1 MLNQFVGQEMPELQ
15 KRKDGIVQQNAQ
27 AAKTLVE
34 AEDQILTGLTKNAN
48 IAEILEDDELI
59 IVLDESKRTSDEI
72 KVRLKE
78 SEVTEKEIDTTRE
91 LYRPVAYR
99 ASLLFFAIVDL
110 AVIDPMYQYSLQ
122 WFANLYGS
130 SVDNSAKANDA
141 AGRIKNLNDHF
152 TLALYENICRSLFE
166 KHKLLFSLVLTAK
179 ILFGASALD
188 PQEWR
193 YFLAGPSGSIDVPKN
208 PTDWLGDLEW
218 AEAYKQLYGMSQL
231 SALKGFD
238 QAFIDNHKE
247 FQKLFDSNE
256 PETMPL
262 PGEWDQK
269 LDYFQKMIALK
280 CIRPDKVPLAVQH
293 FVTEKM
299 GRQFIEP
306 PTFSI
311 AKSFK
316 DASVTVPLIFVL
328 SAGSDPVADFL
339 RFAEEMNMAKKFDA
353 ISLGRG
359 QDKKA
364 ENCIN
369 ENAGRGGWALL
380 MNCHLASSFMPK
392 LENIVENLDDSS
404 HRDFRLWMTSMPS
417 KAFPVSVLQNSVKMT
432 LEPPSGLK
440 QNVLGTYDALDW
452 KEVEESTKPDAV
464 KRLLFGFCFFHAI
477 VQDRR
482 KFGPIGWN
490 IPYAFTNEDLMVSRK
505 QLRIFVEDYA
515 EVPYKVLNYVGA
527 EVNYGGRVTDD
538 KDGRLIRTIL
548 RTYICPGVMVDGHK
562 LSESGKYFVIPP
574 GDKEDYLDY
583 IRTLPLNPAPE
594 AFGLHANA
602 EITTCRIE
610 TVTLLEK
617 VLAMQPR
624 AGGGSGQSREAVIG
638 AQAREL
644 QSRTPPVFD
653 LEAVASAFPTSY
665 AESMNTV
672 LFQECVRYNRLL
684 AEMAIGL
691 AAVQKALVGEVVM
704 SEELEKM
711 ADAIHDNQVPAA
723 WAAKGFLSLKPLA
736 SWIEDCNARIDFLG
750 AWISK
755 GTPHVYWISGLFFP
769 QAFLTGTLQNYAR

>member
-1 MLNQFVGQEMPELQ
+1 MPELQ

-34 AEDQILTGLTKNAN
+34 AEDQILTGLTKNEN

-59 IVLDESKRTSDEI
+59 IVLDESRRTSDEI
-72 KVRLKE
+72 KVRMKE
-78 SEVTEKEIDTTRE
+78 SEITEKEIDTTRE

-99 ASLLFFAIVDL
+99 ASLLFFGIVDL

-122 WFANLYGS
+122 WFANLFGS
-130 SVDNSAKANDA
+130 SVDHSAKAPEP

-152 TLALYENICRSLFE
+152 TLALYENVCRSLFE

-179 ILFGASALD
+179 ILFGAQGLD

-193 YFLAGPSGSIDVPKN
+193 YFLAGPTGAIDVPKN

-231 SALKGFD
+231 PALKGFD
-238 QAFIDNHKE
+238 QAFIERHKE

-364 ENCIN
+364 ENCIS

-392 LENIVENLDDSS
+392 LEHIVENLDDSS

-452 KEVEESTKPDAV
+452 KEVEDSTKP
-464 KRLLFGFCFFHAI
+464 
-477 VQDRR
+477 
-482 KFGPIGWN
+482 
-490 IPYAFTNEDLMVSRK
+490 E
-505 QLRIFVEDYA
+505 
-515 EVPYKVLNYVGA
+515 
-527 EVNYGGRVTDD
+527 
-538 KDGRLIRTIL
+538 
-548 RTYICPGVMVDGHK
+548 
-562 LSESGKYFVIPP
+562 
-574 GDKEDYLDY
+574 
-583 IRTLPLNPAPE
+583 
-594 AFGLHANA
+594 
-602 EITTCRIE
+602 
-610 TVTLLEK
+610 
-617 VLAMQPR
+617 
-624 AGGGSGQSREAVIG
+624 
-638 AQAREL
+638 
-644 QSRTPPVFD
+644 
-653 LEAVASAFPTSY
+653 
-665 AESMNTV
+665 
-672 LFQECVRYNRLL
+672 
-684 AEMAIGL
+684 
-691 AAVQKALVGEVVM
+691 
-704 SEELEKM
+704 
-711 ADAIHDNQVPAA
+711 
-723 WAAKGFLSLKPLA
+723 
-736 SWIEDCNARIDFLG
+736 
-750 AWISK
+750 
-755 GTPHVYWISGLFFP
+755 
-769 QAFLTGTLQNYAR
+769 

>member
-1 MLNQFVGQEMPELQ
+1 M
-15 KRKDGIVQQNAQ
+15 
-27 AAKTLVE
+27 
-34 AEDQILTGLTKNAN
+34 
-48 IAEILEDDELI
+48 
-59 IVLDESKRTSDEI
+59 
-72 KVRLKE
+72 KE
-78 SEVTEKEIDTTRE
+78 SEITEREIDTTRE

-152 TLALYENICRSLFE
+152 TLALYENVCRSLFE

-193 YFLAGPSGSIDVPKN
+193 YFLAGPAGAIDVPKN

-231 SALKGFD
+231 PALKGFD
-238 QAFIDNHKE
+238 QSFIDNHKE
-247 FQKLFDSNE
+247 FKKLFDSNE

-262 PGEWDQK
+262 PGEWEQK
-269 LDYFQKMIALK
+269 LGYFQKMIALK

-311 AKSFK
+311 GKSFK
-316 DASVTVPLIFVL
+316 DASVTVPLVFVL

-417 KAFPVSVLQNSVKMT
+417 KAFPVSVL
-432 LEPPSGLK
+432 
-440 QNVLGTYDALDW
+440 
-452 KEVEESTKPDAV
+452 
-464 KRLLFGFCFFHAI
+464 
-477 VQDRR
+477 
-482 KFGPIGWN
+482 
-490 IPYAFTNEDLMVSRK
+490 
-505 QLRIFVEDYA
+505 
-515 EVPYKVLNYVGA
+515 
-527 EVNYGGRVTDD
+527 
-538 KDGRLIRTIL
+538 
-548 RTYICPGVMVDGHK
+548 
-562 LSESGKYFVIPP
+562 
-574 GDKEDYLDY
+574 
-583 IRTLPLNPAPE
+583 
-594 AFGLHANA
+594 
-602 EITTCRIE
+602 
-610 TVTLLEK
+610 
-617 VLAMQPR
+617 
-624 AGGGSGQSREAVIG
+624 
-638 AQAREL
+638 
-644 QSRTPPVFD
+644 
-653 LEAVASAFPTSY
+653 
-665 AESMNTV
+665 
-672 LFQECVRYNRLL
+672 
-684 AEMAIGL
+684 
-691 AAVQKALVGEVVM
+691 
-704 SEELEKM
+704 
-711 ADAIHDNQVPAA
+711 
-723 WAAKGFLSLKPLA
+723 
-736 SWIEDCNARIDFLG
+736 
-750 AWISK
+750 
-755 GTPHVYWISGLFFP
+755 
-769 QAFLTGTLQNYAR
+769 